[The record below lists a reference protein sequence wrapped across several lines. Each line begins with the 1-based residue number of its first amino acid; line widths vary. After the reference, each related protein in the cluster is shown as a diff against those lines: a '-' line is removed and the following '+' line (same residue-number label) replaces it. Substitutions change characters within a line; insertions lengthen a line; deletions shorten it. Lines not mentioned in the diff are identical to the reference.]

1 MHKSV
6 VICGIDTG
14 VGKSVVTGLLAR
26 YLMDQGRVVI
36 TQKLVQTGCK
46 GRPED
51 ILLHRKFMDTGWL
64 SPDEQGLTCPYCFP
78 LPASPHLA
86 AAHAGATIDPARLNS
101 TTDTLAGQVDQ
112 LLIEGAG
119 GLLVPLTESLLLLDY
134 LHSRSFPLILVTTPR
149 LGSINHTLLSL
160 EAIRQRGMTLL
171 GLVYNVY
178 GDKHSPAIV
187 ADSLK
192 VFRRELR
199 RYGFPEKVVLLP
211 DIKETRAVRWDTLF
225 SALSGRE
232 VAINDGE

>member
-1 MHKSV
+1 MHKPV
-6 VICGIDTG
+6 IICGIDTG

-26 YLMDQGRVVI
+26 HLMDQGRVVI
-36 TQKLVQTGCK
+36 TQKLVQTGCA

-51 ILLHRKFMDTGWL
+51 ILLHRKFMGTDWL
-64 SPDEQGLTCPYCFP
+64 PPDEQGLTCPYCFP
-78 LPASPHLA
+78 LPVSPHLA
-86 AAHAGATIDPARLNS
+86 AAQVGTAIDPARLDS

-119 GLLVPLTESLLLLDY
+119 GLLVPLTEKLLLLDY
-134 LHSRSFPLILVTTPR
+134 LQTRSFPLILVTTPR

-178 GDKHSPAIV
+178 EGDKHSPAIV

-192 VFRRELR
+192 VFRRELG
-199 RYGFPEKVVLLP
+199 RYGFPEKVALLP
-211 DIKETRAVRWDTLF
+211 DIKETRAVCWDSL
-225 SALSGRE
+225 LSGLSE
-232 VAINDGE
+232 